1 MKSINKFFMIALVM
15 LILFSVSSVFAVQ
28 NETIMTDDASDAL
41 TIDDESVSEE
51 EVLNTN
57 DDEIISS
64 SEDNDVL
71 SDTGNYN
78 DLQGKIDAG
87 GNVSLDKDYQYADGG
102 YDSVSIGKS
111 VVVDGHGHYIDA
123 RSKTGIFNSHKTGN
137 IDVVLKNIIFK
148 NAKTENGGA
157 LHFTVKNSKFT
168 IINCTF
174 LNVQFD
180 VFAAVHTPM
189 QQLPPTKW

>member
-87 GNVSLDKDYQYADGG
+87 GNVSLDKDYQYALVGSSSDKYLWILSRTPEMPKVQLDRLLQNIAQRG
-102 YDSVSIGKS
+102 YDL
-111 VVVDGHGHYIDA
+111 
-123 RSKTGIFNSHKTGN
+123 SKLIF
-137 IDVVLKNIIFK
+137 V
-148 NAKTENGGA
+148 E
-157 LHFTVKNSKFT
+157 
-168 IINCTF
+168 
-174 LNVQFD
+174 Q
-180 VFAAVHTPM
+180 
-189 QQLPPTKW
+189 

>member
-28 NETIMTDDASDAL
+28 NETIMTDD
-41 TIDDESVSEE
+41 ESVSED

-78 DLQGKIDAG
+78 ELQGKIDAG

-111 VVVDGHGHYIDA
+111 VVVDGHGAVGIVGQAYADRID
-123 RSKTGIFNSHKTGN
+123 G
-137 IDVVLKNIIFK
+137 
-148 NAKTENGGA
+148 
-157 LHFTVKNSKFT
+157 
-168 IINCTF
+168 
-174 LNVQFD
+174 
-180 VFAAVHTPM
+180 
-189 QQLPPTKW
+189 